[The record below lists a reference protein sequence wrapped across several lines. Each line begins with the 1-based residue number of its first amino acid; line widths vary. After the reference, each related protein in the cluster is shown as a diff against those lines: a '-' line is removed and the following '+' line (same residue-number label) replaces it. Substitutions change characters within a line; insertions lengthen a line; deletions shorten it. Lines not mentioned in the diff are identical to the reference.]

1 MTQGAIP
8 DETPRNLQEQLLMQD
23 AKATLGK
30 LILGS
35 ADKPLRDAPRLVA
48 IYGGEAGDW
57 VKMASSQTV
66 VIEGAMVEV
75 HWFRNNKT
83 GQTIEFKFKRT
94 YPKTAQKDL

>member
-1 MTQGAIP
+1 M
-8 DETPRNLQEQLLMQD
+8 
-23 AKATLGK
+23 
-30 LILGS
+30 
-35 ADKPLRDAPRLVA
+35 A
-48 IYGGEAGDW
+48 IYRGEAGDW